1 MPGEVS
7 DDVYNL
13 KVGFGAGVVPPE
25 RIMIMKYSLWFLI
38 SSLTLTVGSGSGFCD
53 SGSLKPPGVGKSPT
67 DTTILPA
74 ATSQSEKA
82 ISQVMM
88 DKLSNAVSSEYVI
101 GAEDVLDITVW
112 RNPDLSR
119 QVQVRPDGRI
129 SMPIIRD
136 VVAVGKTPT
145 QLAEEMTN
153 KLKEYVQNPVVA
165 VTLKE
170 VNSSNVFL
178 LGEVAHP
185 GKYPLKSKMTLLQGI
200 TIAGGSKRRQR
211 EIKSLFSGLLKVL
224 RVRSDSRRATTT
236 SCYAAESVIILNS
249 NRVIRSWFRVS
260 RWWSSLVGREHR
272 KGLLWTIT
280 REG

>member
-1 MPGEVS
+1 
-7 DDVYNL
+7 
-13 KVGFGAGVVPPE
+13 
-25 RIMIMKYSLWFLI
+25 MKYPLWFLI
-38 SSLTLTVGSGSGFCD
+38 ISLALTVSSGSGFFD
-53 SGSLKPPGVGKSPT
+53 SGSVKPPVAGKSPIENT
-67 DTTILPA
+67 GSPA
-74 ATSQSEKA
+74 AIPQTEKA
-82 ISQVMM
+82 ISPVVM

-185 GKYPLKSKMTLLQGI
+185 GRYPLKSKMTLLQGI
-200 TIAGGSKRRQR
+200 TIAGGFKETAARNQIVIFRFIETAPGQKRFTASYDD
-211 EIKSLFSGLLKVL
+211 IVL
-224 RVRSDSRRATTT
+224 RSGISDNFELKPGDTLVVPS
-236 SCYAAESVIILNS
+236 ESMV
-249 NRVIRSWFRVS
+249 VFP
-260 RWWSSLVGREHR
+260 GR
-272 KGLLWTIT
+272 
-280 REG
+280 

>member
-1 MPGEVS
+1 MPEAVS
-7 DDVYNL
+7 EDVYNL
-13 KVGFGAGVVPPE
+13 NVGFGAGALPTKGT
-25 RIMIMKYSLWFLI
+25 MIMKCFLWFFII
-38 SSLTLTVGSGSGFCD
+38 SLALAVSSGSGFCD
-53 SGSLKPPGVGKSPT
+53 SGAVKPSAVGKSST
-67 DTTILPA
+67 DATGLPA
-74 ATSQSEKA
+74 ATTQAEKA
-82 ISQVMM
+82 I
-88 DKLSNAVSSEYVI
+88 SNAVSSEYVI

-145 QLAEEMTN
+145 QLAEEMTS

-200 TIAGGSKRRQR
+200 TIAGGFKETAARNQIVIFRFIETAPGTKRFTASYDD
-211 EIKSLFSGLLKVL
+211 IVL
-224 RVRSDSRRATTT
+224 RSGISDNFELKPGDTLVVPS
-236 SCYAAESVIILNS
+236 ESMV
-249 NRVIRSWFRVS
+249 VFP
-260 RWWSSLVGREHR
+260 GR
-272 KGLLWTIT
+272 
-280 REG
+280 